1 MKFRSLISAFIVL
14 GMASCSKTEEYN
26 GDIYAIVKGK
36 VTDEASA
43 PIEHIEV
50 TIDLSKRTEPKT
62 VYTSSDGT
70 FIFDISFKEA
80 RNIKKI
86 SITLTDTDGEEN
98 GGLFETLTEEIHL
111 VEEESATTPMMLNLD
126 FHCSRANL

>member
-111 VEEESATTPMMLNLD
+111 VEEESATTPMMLKLD
-126 FHCSRANL
+126 FHCSHATL

>member
-36 VTDEASA
+36 VTDEASV
-43 PIEHIEV
+43 PLEHIEV
-50 TIDLSKRTEPKT
+50 TIDLSKRTDPKT

-111 VEEESATTPMMLNLD
+111 VEEESATTPMMLKLD
-126 FHCSRANL
+126 FHCSRATL

>member
-111 VEEESATTPMMLNLD
+111 VEEESATTPMMLKLD
-126 FHCSRANL
+126 FHCSRATL

>member
-1 MKFRSLISAFIVL
+1 MKLKSLISALIVL

-50 TIDLSKRTEPKT
+50 TIDLSKRTESKT

-111 VEEESATTPMMLNLD
+111 VEEESATTPMMLKLD
-126 FHCSRANL
+126 FRCSHATL

>member
-111 VEEESATTPMMLNLD
+111 VEEESATTPMMLKLD
-126 FHCSRANL
+126 FRCSHATL